1 MIQIKAARTFTHGI
15 AEGKAYILRKKE
27 LIAADH
33 FLGDEEVESEL
44 NRFSE
49 AIEKVTES
57 LTELAE
63 QSEIFAGHLSIAN
76 DFALHEAVQEKISD
90 QKMNAEM
97 ATDQTISEFKAMM
110 EAIDDEYMRERASD
124 IGDVGRRFMLALKN
138 ETSGELTDI
147 HEPVIIV
154 AEDLTPTDT
163 SVMDFQYVKGFIT
176 AKGGVTSHVSIIAR
190 SLGIPALVGVD
201 EILEVVSEDDFI
213 LFDAGSGEIW
223 LNPDAD
229 LRETMMEKAREEARE
244 AEEIQAKSA
253 LPATSLDG
261 RTVKVYANIGSVQ
274 DAKNAM
280 EFKIDGVGLFRSEF
294 LFMDNTDFP
303 TEEEQ
308 FNAYKEAVETIGNEV
323 IIRTLDIGGDK
334 DLSYF
339 TFEKEENPFLGWRA
353 IRMCLSEKDMFKTQL
368 RALFRAAH
376 YGPIKIMIPMVIS
389 VEEVEE
395 VRAIGEECKAELR
408 AEGLPFNENTPIGIM
423 VETPAAVLCADALA
437 KHVDFFSIGTND
449 LTQYVLAVDRGNKR
463 IEDLYNTFHPAV
475 MRAIAQVIKAG
486 NEAGI
491 EVGMC
496 GEFASNEHAT
506 EVLLGMGLDEYSMA
520 ASETAR
526 VKERIRGLDFAQ
538 AKEKAARVLQ
548 CTRVSEVYEVLGIK
562 S

>member
-1 MIQIKAARTFTHGI
+1 MKQIRAARTFTHGI

-27 LIAADH
+27 LVAATH
-33 FLGDEEVESEL
+33 FLAETEVSAEL
-44 NRFSE
+44 EKFSQ
-49 AIEKVTES
+49 AVADVTES

-63 QSEIFAGHLSIAN
+63 KSAIFAGHLGIAN

-97 ATDQTISEFKAMM
+97 ATDQTIGEFKAMM

-124 IGDVGRRFMLALKN
+124 IVDVGRRFMLALKN
-138 ETSGELTDI
+138 ETSGELSDI
-147 HEPVIIV
+147 HEPVIVV

-190 SLGIPALVGVD
+190 SLGIPALVGVG
-201 EILEVVSEDDFI
+201 EILELVSDEDYL
-213 LFDAGSGEIW
+213 LFDAGSGDIW
-223 LNPDAD
+223 LNPDEA
-229 LRETMMEKAREEARE
+229 LRKEMLEKADRE
-244 AEEIQAKSA
+244 AKEAAEILARST
-253 LPATSLDG
+253 LPAVTTDG
-261 RTVKVYANIGSVQ
+261 REVKVYANIGSVQ
-274 DAKNAM
+274 DAEKAM
-280 EFKIDGVGLFRSEF
+280 EFHIDGVGLFRSEF
-294 LFMDNTDFP
+294 LFMDNTAFP

-308 FNAYKEAVETIGNEV
+308 FTAYKAAVETVGNEV

-334 DLSYF
+334 DLSYY

-353 IRMCLSEKDMFKTQL
+353 IRMCLAEKDVFKTQL

-389 VEEVEE
+389 VEEVEQ

-449 LTQYVLAVDRGNKR
+449 LTQYVLAVDRGNKK

-496 GEFASNEHAT
+496 GEFASNAHAT
-506 EVLLGMGLDEYSMA
+506 EILLGMGLDEFSMA

-526 VKERIRGLDFAQ
+526 VKERIRGLDFEK

-548 CTRVSEVYEVLGIK
+548 CARVSEVYEVLGIN
-562 S
+562 

>member
-97 ATDQTISEFKAMM
+97 ATDQTIGEFKAMM

-229 LRETMMEKAREEARE
+229 LREAMMEKAREEARE

-253 LPATSLDG
+253 LPATSVDG

-308 FNAYKEAVETIGNEV
+308 FNAYKEAVEIIGNEV

-339 TFEKEENPFLGWRA
+339 KFEKEENPFLGWRA
-353 IRMCLSEKDMFKTQL
+353 IRMCLSEKKMFKTQL

-449 LTQYVLAVDRGNKR
+449 LTQYVLAVDRGNKK

-548 CTRVSEVYEVLGIK
+548 CARVSEVYEVLGIK